1 MLDFNQAK
9 NSYRASIDH
18 SVAFTGADHAF
29 FIAEKGRCLLK
40 LAARHCPGAPVRI
53 LDVGCGHGFAHPML
67 TEAGHAV
74 TGVEI
79 AEEVLCLARAANPGV
94 AYLPYDGKILPFP
107 DASFDIVTA
116 MCVVHHVPVPQW
128 SAFLAEL
135 RRTLRPG
142 GLMVIFEH
150 NPLNPVVHYL
160 FKYGFGGMDEG
171 ATMVGRRRLESLI
184 AGAGCSQV
192 RSAYILFTPFAGRFF
207 RWLDRVLAWLPLGAQ
222 YMTSARR

>member
-9 NSYRASIDH
+9 HSYRPSIDD

-29 FIAEKGRCLLK
+29 FIAEKGRRLLR
-40 LAARHCPGAPVRI
+40 LAAQHRPGTALQI
-53 LDVGCGHGFAHPML
+53 LDVGCGHGFVHPML
-67 TEAGHAV
+67 VAAGHDV

-79 AEEVLCLARAANPGV
+79 AEEVLSLARAANPRLT
-94 AYLPYDGKILPFP
+94 YLPYDGNTLPFS
-107 DASFDIVTA
+107 DSSFDLVTA

-135 RRTLRPG
+135 RRVLRPG

-150 NPLNPVVHYL
+150 NPLNPVVHCL

-171 ATMVGRRRLESLI
+171 ATMVRRRRLEKLMR
-184 AGAGCSQV
+184 GAGCSEV

-207 RWLDRVLAWLPLGAQ
+207 RWLDRVLGWLPLGAQ